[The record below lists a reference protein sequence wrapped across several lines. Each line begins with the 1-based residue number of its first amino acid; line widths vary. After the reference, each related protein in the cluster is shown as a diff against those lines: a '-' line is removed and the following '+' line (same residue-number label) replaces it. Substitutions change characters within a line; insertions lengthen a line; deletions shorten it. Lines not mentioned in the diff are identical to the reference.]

1 LKKLLVPLAI
11 LLVCAF
17 VITGCGSDSTDTSPP
32 AAATSIKT
40 TTAAASTAAA
50 TKPITIATTTT
61 APTAAATSSTPVNT
75 TVIPTNIKTGGTL
88 RFISSQPP
96 GTPIGWMQETAGAS
110 TITMQICLDT
120 LLHEQ
125 LDGTLV
131 PNLAESYEVDPQEPS
146 VIFHLRKGVKFSDG
160 SDFNAQTVKWDL
172 ETTGKGGP
180 NAGQAA
186 FWKSFEVIDDY
197 TLKVNFTTWQNRLI
211 RGFADASTF
220 LYSKEAYDKN
230 GLEWMRWHMVG
241 PGPFKQTDFQRDVV
255 TKAVKNEYYWEKG
268 KPYLDGVE
276 ILYVLDE
283 MTREALFKSG
293 GADVLDVN
301 GNGRI
306 AKELKEEG
314 YNNLY
319 KAGSPSVLI
328 PDSANPDSPWSNLKV
343 REALEYAIDKE
354 SIARAFGYGYSKAAY
369 QLPSPSTT
377 AYDPD
382 FAGRKYDL
390 ARAKQLMAEA
400 GYPNGF
406 KTTIYIQSGG
416 NQDTPVAI
424 QAFLAKIGI
433 TASLEYQD
441 LAKFTTTMTGTWK
454 NGLIMTALLEWP
466 NYNNSFNFYFGP
478 TSPYFKSTKKPDG
491 WSEAFTASL
500 TAPSADIPLIRKCIQ
515 MLYEDVTLVPLTHG
529 ATLYATQNYVRDTG
543 WDTRS
548 SIYWDKQNAWLD
560 K

>member
-1 LKKLLVPLAI
+1 MKKLLVPLVI
-11 LLVCAF
+11 LLVCVF
-17 VITGCGSDSTDTSPP
+17 VITGCGSNATTTSQP
-32 AAATSIKT
+32 AATTPGKTTTTAAT
-40 TTAAASTAAA
+40 TTAAASKPVTTAATTVATTAAA
-50 TKPITIATTTT
+50 TTPKTTT
-61 APTAAATSSTPVNT
+61 APVN
-75 TVIPTNIKTGGTL
+75 VKTGGTL

-131 PNLAESYEVDPQEPS
+131 PNLAESYEVDPKEPS
-146 VIFHLRKGVKFSDG
+146 ATFHLQKGVKFSDG

-197 TLKVNFTTWQNRLI
+197 TLKVVFSSWQNRLI
-211 RGFADASTF
+211 RGFADASTY

-230 GLEWMRWHMVG
+230 GLDWIRWHMVG

-268 KPYLDGVE
+268 KPYLDGVN

-293 GADVLDVN
+293 GGDVLDIN

-306 AKELKEEG
+306 ANELKDAG
-314 YNNLY
+314 YNILY
-319 KAGSPSVLI
+319 KAGSPTVLI
-328 PDSANPDSPWSNLKV
+328 PDSANADSPWSNLKV
-343 REALEYAIDKE
+343 RQAMEYAIDRE
-354 SIARAFGYGYSKAAY
+354 SISKAFGYGYSKAAY
-369 QLPSPSTT
+369 QLPSPATT
-377 AYDPD
+377 TYDAN
-382 FAGRKYDL
+382 FEGRKYDV
-390 ARAKQLMAEA
+390 AKAKQLMTEA
-400 GYPNGF
+400 GYTNGF

-416 NQDTPVAI
+416 NTDTPVAI
-424 QAFLAKIGI
+424 QAYLAKIGI

-441 LAKFTTTMTGTWK
+441 LAKFTATSTGTWK

-478 TSPYFKSTKKPDG
+478 TSPYYKSTKKPDG

-500 TAPSADIPLIRKCIQ
+500 TAPAADVTLMRKCVQ
-515 MLYEDVTLVPLTHG
+515 MISDDVTLVPLTHG
-529 ATLYATQNYVRDTG
+529 ATLYATQNYVHDTG

-548 SIYWDKQNAWLD
+548 SVYWDKQSAWMD